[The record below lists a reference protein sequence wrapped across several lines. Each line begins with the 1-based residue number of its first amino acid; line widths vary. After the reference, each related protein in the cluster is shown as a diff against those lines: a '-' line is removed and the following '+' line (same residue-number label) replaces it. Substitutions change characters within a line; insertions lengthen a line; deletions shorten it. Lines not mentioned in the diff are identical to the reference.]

1 MSLKH
6 HFILKNKQA
15 CSKYKKKG
23 ETKIM
28 KKTLAILL
36 ALVMALSFAA
46 CAPAEAPAS
55 PQQPEQPKPADPVA
69 PAPSV
74 EAPATTDGG
83 TFRISTY
90 LQLSGNNAEAG
101 NNAKNG
107 IDLAVKHVN
116 ENGGFNGATV
126 VVEHFDTTGSTEEA
140 VKIVQR
146 VIENKSADAIIGSVN
161 SNEVSACI
169 SYINDAEI
177 YNFGLGTSATWMKD
191 ESMIWTFRASAN
203 NNRIAP
209 LDVDMIMDL
218 GFKNVAIISGTDD
231 TGSSTATAFQ
241 EACTAKGL
249 TVTTRQECDTAD
261 TDFSGQITQI
271 LNTDPDIIFMSLIGD
286 TFGPF
291 TKQLRNMGYK
301 GMLACK
307 ECFSTAYQQV
317 AGPENSNY
325 IAFVY
330 PYVPYNTVEECNIPY
345 MRSMLERY
353 FAAYGKC
360 PTHESAYRGWDTVMA
375 MWEASKI
382 AGKNDSPSLREATHK
397 VKIDGLGGTLDYT
410 KGDRE
415 GYSAFNSFVLV
426 DGQNLLISDWLAG
439 GGYDAY
445 KAATGRDR

>member
-1 MSLKH
+1 MKK
-6 HFILKNKQA
+6 ILAIALAFMLLFMAA
-15 CSKYKKKG
+15 CS
-23 ETKIM
+23 
-28 KKTLAILL
+28 
-36 ALVMALSFAA
+36 
-46 CAPAEAPAS
+46 
-55 PQQPEQPKPADPVA
+55 
-69 PAPSV
+69 APSDNVNTSNDPTVKPTSSSVTPV
-74 EAPATTDGG
+74 EEND

-116 ENGGFNGATV
+116 ANGGFNGAQV
-126 VVEHFDTTGSTEEA
+126 VVTHYDTTGSTEEA
-140 VKIVQR
+140 VKIVQK
-146 VIENKSADAIIGSVN
+146 VIENKVADAIIGSVN
-161 SNEVSACI
+161 SNEVSACN
-169 SYINDAEI
+169 SYINEAKI
-177 YNFGLGTSATWMKD
+177 YHFGLGTSATWMAD

-209 LDVDMIMDL
+209 LDVDMIQNL
-218 GFKNVAIISGTDD
+218 GFSNCAIISGTDD
-231 TGSSTATAFQ
+231 TGKSTADAFQ
-241 EACTAKGL
+241 AAADEKGL
-249 TVTTRQECDTAD
+249 TITTRQECDTAD

-271 LNTDPDIIFMSLIGD
+271 LATDPDIIFMSLIGD

-301 GMLACK
+301 GMLAAK
-307 ECFSTAYQQV
+307 ECFSTAYQEV

-330 PYVPYNTVEECNIPY
+330 PYVPYNSVDECTIPY
-345 MRSMLERY
+345 MKTMLEKY
-353 FAAYGKC
+353 VSDYGKC

-382 AGKNDSPSLREATHK
+382 AGKNDSNSLREATHK

-415 GYSAFNSFVLV
+415 GYSAFYSFILV
-426 DGQNLLISDWLAG
+426 DGKNIVLDDWLKS
-439 GGYDAY
+439 GGYEAY

>member
-1 MSLKH
+1 MKK
-6 HFILKNKQA
+6 ILAIVLAFMLLFMAA
-15 CSKYKKKG
+15 CSAPSDNVSTSNDPTVKP
-23 ETKIM
+23 TSSS
-28 KKTLAILL
+28 
-36 ALVMALSFAA
+36 V
-46 CAPAEAPAS
+46 APAE
-55 PQQPEQPKPADPVA
+55 EKD
-69 PAPSV
+69 
-74 EAPATTDGG
+74 

-116 ENGGFNGATV
+116 ENGGFNGAQV
-126 VVEHFDTTGSTEEA
+126 VVTHYDTTGSTEEA
-140 VKIVQR
+140 VKIVQK
-146 VIENKSADAIIGSVN
+146 VIENKGADAIIGSVN
-161 SNEVSACI
+161 SNEVSACN
-169 SYINDAEI
+169 SYINEAKI
-177 YNFGLGTSATWMKD
+177 YHFGLGTSATWMAD

-209 LDVDMIMDL
+209 LDVDMILSL
-218 GFKNVAIISGTDD
+218 GFSNCAIISGTDD
-231 TGSSTATAFQ
+231 TGKSTADAFQ
-241 EACTAKGL
+241 AAANEKGL
-249 TVTTRQECDTAD
+249 TITTRQECDTAD

-271 LNTDPDIIFMSLIGD
+271 LATDPDIIFMSLIGD

-307 ECFSTAYQQV
+307 ECFSTAYQEV
-317 AGPENSNY
+317 AGRENSNY

-330 PYVPYNTVEECNIPY
+330 PYVPYNSIDECTIPY
-345 MRSMLERY
+345 MKTMLEKY
-353 FAAYGKC
+353 VADYGKC

-382 AGKNDSPSLREATHK
+382 AGKNDSNSLREATHK

-415 GYSAFNSFVLV
+415 GYSAFYSFILV
-426 DGQNLLISDWLAG
+426 DGKNIVLDDWLNS
-439 GGYDAY
+439 GGYEAY

>member
-1 MSLKH
+1 
-6 HFILKNKQA
+6 
-15 CSKYKKKG
+15 
-23 ETKIM
+23 M

-36 ALVMALSFAA
+36 ALMMMLGVAA
-46 CAPAEAPAS
+46 CAAPAEAPANT
-55 PQQPEQPKPADPVA
+55 A
-69 PAPSV
+69 PAA
-74 EAPATTDGG
+74 EAPAAEAPAAEAPAATDGE

-107 IDLAVKHVN
+107 IDLAVKYIN

-126 VVEHFDTTGSTEEA
+126 VVDHFDTTGSTEEA
-140 VKIVQR
+140 VKIVQK

-169 SYINDAEI
+169 SYINEAEI
-177 YNFGLGTSATWMKD
+177 YNFGLGTSATWMQD

-218 GFKNVAIISGTDD
+218 GYDSVAIISGTDD
-231 TGSSTATAFQ
+231 TGKSTATAFQ
-241 EACTAKGL
+241 EACAAKGL

-271 LNTDPDIIFMSLIGD
+271 LATDPDTIFMSLIGD

-291 TKQLRNMGYK
+291 VKQLRNMGYN

-307 ECFSTAYQQV
+307 ECFSTAYQEV
-317 AGPENSNY
+317 AGKENSNY

-330 PYVPYNTVEECNIPY
+330 PYVPYNSVDECTIPY
-345 MRSMLERY
+345 MKSMLEKY
-353 FAAYGKC
+353 NAAYGKC
-360 PTHESAYRGWDTVMA
+360 PTHESAYRGWDTMMA

-382 AGKNDSPSLREATHK
+382 AGKNDSQSLREATHK

-426 DGQNLLISDWLAG
+426 DGQNILLDEWVAA

-445 KAATGRDR
+445 KQATGRDR

>member
-1 MSLKH
+1 M
-6 HFILKNKQA
+6 
-15 CSKYKKKG
+15 
-23 ETKIM
+23 M

-36 ALVMALSFAA
+36 ALSMALSMVA
-46 CAPAEAPAS
+46 CAAPAAPAPAAPAPAVEAPAAAAPAEPAPAAEAPA
-55 PQQPEQPKPADPVA
+55 A
-69 PAPSV
+69 
-74 EAPATTDGG
+74 G
-83 TFRISTY
+83 TFKISTY

-107 IDLAVKHVN
+107 IDLAVQYIN
-116 ENGGFNGATV
+116 ENGGFNGANV

-140 VKIVQR
+140 VKVVQK
-146 VIENKSADAIIGSVN
+146 VIEGGNADAIIGSVN

-169 SYINDAEI
+169 SYINDAKI
-177 YNFGLGTSATWMKD
+177 YNFGLGTSATWMAD
-191 ESMIWTFRASAN
+191 ESMIYTFRASAN

-209 LDVDMIMDL
+209 LDVDMIKEL
-218 GFKNVAIISGTDD
+218 GFDDCAIISGTDD
-231 TGSSTATAFQ
+231 TGKSTADAF
-241 EACTAKGL
+241 EAACAEKGV

-261 TDFSGQITQI
+261 TDFTGQITQI
-271 LNTDPDIIFMSLIGD
+271 LATDPDIIFLSLIGD

-291 TKQLRNMGYK
+291 VKQLRNMGYK

-307 ECFSTAYQQV
+307 ECFSTAYQEV

-325 IAFVY
+325 ISFVY
-330 PYVPYNTVEECNIPY
+330 PYVPYNSVDECNIPI
-345 MRSMLERY
+345 MKAMLEKY

-360 PTHESAYRGWDTVMA
+360 PTHESAYRGWDTMMA

-382 AGKNDSPSLREATHK
+382 AGSNEDEALREATSK

-415 GYSAFNSFVLV
+415 GYSAFNSFILV
-426 DGQNLLISDWLAG
+426 DGQNLLLSDWLSS